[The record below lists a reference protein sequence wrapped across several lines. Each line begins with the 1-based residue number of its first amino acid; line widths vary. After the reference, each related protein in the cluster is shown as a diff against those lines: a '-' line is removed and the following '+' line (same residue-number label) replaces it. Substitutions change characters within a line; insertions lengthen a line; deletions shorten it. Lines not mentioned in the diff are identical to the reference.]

1 MKCPTEVGHK
11 CDGESG
17 GTNDA
22 VLAQASVFESSKKEC
37 PLDPQIAAEWVDQDA
52 DKSAAFSREYIGI
65 ELVADHRDSAWC
77 RTAEER
83 LQERVEGTL
92 RLVWSLDEAIDALR
106 LTQNRVVLLS
116 EIVAI
121 FGGIGRE
128 GDPEAE
134 GD

>member
-1 MKCPTEVGHK
+1 M
-11 CDGESG
+11 
-17 GTNDA
+17 
-22 VLAQASVFESSKKEC
+22 
-37 PLDPQIAAEWVDQDA
+37 
-52 DKSAAFSREYIGI
+52 R
-65 ELVADHRDSAWC
+65 

-121 FGGIGRE
+121 FGGIGCE
-128 GDPEAE
+128 GDRETE